1 MIELLVEMI
10 KDLDIKIE
18 AIQLFKEYNVAQTKP
33 YVDLWVLLKSKDTQI
48 FQRSWSMWLKERDT
62 NIGYFYSCVRLVNLA
77 LLGKRHWRAIS
88 RKIFLWKTWSIFLLW
103 HSILVRVMVI
113 PTPFMSGKW
122 RRFWVGA
129 DGKCM
134 LELTKTIMTT

>member
-48 FQRSWSMWLKERDT
+48 FQRS
-62 NIGYFYSCVRLVNLA
+62 
-77 LLGKRHWRAIS
+77 
-88 RKIFLWKTWSIFLLW
+88 
-103 HSILVRVMVI
+103 
-113 PTPFMSGKW
+113 
-122 RRFWVGA
+122 
-129 DGKCM
+129 
-134 LELTKTIMTT
+134 